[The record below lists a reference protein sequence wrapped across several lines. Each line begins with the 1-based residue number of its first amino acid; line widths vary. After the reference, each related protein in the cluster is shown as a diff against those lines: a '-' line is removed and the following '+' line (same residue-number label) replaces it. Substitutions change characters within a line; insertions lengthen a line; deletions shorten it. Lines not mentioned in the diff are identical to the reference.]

1 MRADFVFAAA
11 PAERVIP
18 APAHRLSSVPL
29 SNKAPGLFL
38 ATPRRQHGRF
48 LITSAKRLW
57 ASFAAQECDLP
68 VDSKDELNSAIEHM
82 PAEDGPHAVDFP
94 ADAQQSVCP
103 TVPAGKD
110 RHEMQCIAPI
120 GNMICGRAGAP
131 RSKPM
136 CQQMG
141 GQGVQTP
148 AEGQ

>member
-1 MRADFVFAAA
+1 MPADSASAAA
-11 PAERVIP
+11 PADRSIP
-18 APAHRLSSVPL
+18 GPAHRLLSVPP

-103 TVPAGKD
+103 TVPAGKG
-110 RHEMQCIAPI
+110 RHEMQCIASI
-120 GNMICGRAGAP
+120 ENMMYGRVRAP
-131 RSKPM
+131 CSKRV

-148 AEGQ
+148 GEGQ